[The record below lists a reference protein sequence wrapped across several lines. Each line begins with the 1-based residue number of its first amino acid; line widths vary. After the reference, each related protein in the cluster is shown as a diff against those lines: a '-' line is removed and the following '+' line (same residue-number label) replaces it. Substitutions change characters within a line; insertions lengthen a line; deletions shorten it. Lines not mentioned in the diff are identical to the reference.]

1 MLLIVGAIVVLGAV
15 IGGFVFEGGHVLALN
30 QPAEYIIIGGSAIGT
45 LIMATP
51 LHVLTKLVG
60 QVTGLL
66 KSPVSKADY
75 LDLLSALNKLFR
87 QVQQGGMLVLEP
99 HFEKPAESAILSQ
112 HPKLLANHHALC
124 FLSDSVKVLVM
135 GGISALDL
143 EALMDEDLEVHH
155 EDEEKPAAAVSK
167 IADALPALGIV
178 AAVLGI
184 VLTMEAID
192 GPIEEIGHKVGA
204 ALVGTFLGILLS
216 YGFAQPLATALEHR
230 IAHEGQYIRC
240 IRAGVLA
247 LHKGLAP
254 QIAVE
259 FARRVIPGDVRPT
272 FEEAEE
278 YCRGEKTDAQ
288 KAA

>member
-15 IGGFVFEGGHVLALN
+15 LGGFVFEGGHVLALN
-30 QPAEYIIIGGSAIGT
+30 QPAEYIIIGGSAVGT

-51 LHVLTKLVG
+51 LPVLKRLVG

-66 KSPVSKADY
+66 KSAVNKADY

-112 HPKLLANHHALC
+112 HPKLLANHHALH
-124 FLSDSVKVLVM
+124 FLSDSVKVLIM
-135 GGISALDL
+135 GGISPLDL

-155 EDEEKPAAAVSK
+155 EDEGKPAAAVSM
-167 IADALPALGIV
+167 IADALPVLGIV
-178 AAVLGI
+178 AAVLGV

-204 ALVGTFLGILLS
+204 ALVGTFLSILLS

-247 LHKGLAP
+247 LHKGPAP

-259 FARRVIPGDVRPT
+259 FARRVIPGEVRPT

-278 YCRGEKTDAQ
+278 YCRGEKTDTQ

>member
-1 MLLIVGAIVVLGAV
+1 
-15 IGGFVFEGGHVLALN
+15 
-30 QPAEYIIIGGSAIGT
+30 
-45 LIMATP
+45 
-51 LHVLTKLVG
+51 
-60 QVTGLL
+60 
-66 KSPVSKADY
+66 
-75 LDLLSALNKLFR
+75 
-87 QVQQGGMLVLEP
+87 
-99 HFEKPAESAILSQ
+99 
-112 HPKLLANHHALC
+112 
-124 FLSDSVKVLVM
+124 M

-178 AAVLGI
+178 AAVLGV

-230 IAHEGQYIRC
+230 TVHDGHYIRC

-254 QIAVE
+254 QIAIE
-259 FARRVIPGDVRPT
+259 FARRVIPGEVRPT

-278 YCRGEKTDAQ
+278 FCRGEKTDI
-288 KAA
+288 KEAA

>member
-51 LHVLTKLVG
+51 VHVLKKLVG
-60 QVTGLL
+60 QAMGLL
-66 KSPVSKADY
+66 KSAVSKDDY
-75 LDLLSALNKLFR
+75 LDLLSLLNKLFK
-87 QVQQGGMLVLEP
+87 QVQQGGMLVLES
-99 HFEKPAESAILSQ
+99 HFEKPTESAILSE
-112 HPKLLANHHALC
+112 HPKLLANHHALH
-124 FLSDSVKVLVM
+124 FLSDSVKVLIM
-135 GGISALDL
+135 GGISAMDL
-143 EALMDEDLEVHH
+143 EVLMDEDLEVHH
-155 EDEEKPAAAVSK
+155 EDEEQPAAAVSK

-230 IAHEGQYIRC
+230 VGHDGQYIRC

-254 QIAVE
+254 QISIE
-259 FARRVIPGDVRPT
+259 FARRVIPNEVRPT

-278 YCRGEKTDAQ
+278 YCRAEKADVK